1 MLSRVRAPMD
11 AHSPTRRVRRTG
23 LAAFAWW
30 VPAALLIPAAV
41 PAPLAG
47 QISVDQAELYLQ
59 PQAASAN
66 VTSFNV
72 RNESNQTVEATVYVM
87 DWTRDEDGQNQFVP
101 AGSQPQ
107 SCFPY
112 LRVFPLSLRLDPGTQ
127 QAVRIGLQGA
137 DSLPATCWSIIFV
150 EARSGGA
157 TSGRRVSY
165 VMRLGVKLYITPSGL
180 SKDGEVEDMSI
191 DTLPA
196 GAKAPADTAKEPHVH
211 VAFRNSGGL
220 PYWVHGSVEYRR
232 LDNSVAATDSV
243 TSFPILPGA
252 RRRFA
257 TLVPKLPAGH
267 YVALVLLD
275 YGGAEVAAGQL
286 PLDVP

>member
-1 MLSRVRAPMD
+1 MD
-11 AHSPTRRVRRTG
+11 AHSPTRRVRTTG

-30 VPAALLIPAAV
+30 VPALLAVAGAV
-41 PAPLAG
+41 PARLAG

-72 RNESNQTVEATVYVM
+72 RNESSQTVEATVYVM
-87 DWTRDEDGQNQFVP
+87 DWTRDEDGENQFVP
-101 AGSQPQ
+101 AGSLPQ
-107 SCFPY
+107 SCSPY

-150 EARSGGA
+150 EAGSGGA
-157 TSGRRVSY
+157 TSGRHVSY

-191 DTLPA
+191 DTLRA
-196 GAKAPADTAKEPHVH
+196 GATLPADTARQPHVR
-211 VAFRNSGGL
+211 VGFRNSGGL
-220 PYWVHGSVEYRR
+220 PYWVRGSIEYRR
-232 LDNSVAATDSV
+232 LDNSVAASDSIV
-243 TSFPILPGA
+243 SFPVLPGA

-257 TLVPKLPAGH
+257 TLIPKLPSGH